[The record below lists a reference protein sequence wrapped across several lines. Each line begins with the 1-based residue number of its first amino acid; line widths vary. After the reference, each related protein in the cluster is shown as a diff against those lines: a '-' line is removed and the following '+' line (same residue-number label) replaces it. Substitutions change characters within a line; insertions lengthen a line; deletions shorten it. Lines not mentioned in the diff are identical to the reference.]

1 MRKQLKKITLP
12 PPHTHRTH
20 MVLRTREI
28 QVASRGGGTHASLEP
43 EWSWA
48 GWEEGYGRSPNRTA
62 QSPWDFGERHLGKA
76 EGLMDQQQGLST
88 VAPLCLVNRL
98 NTMKPCKEDSRCQET
113 WTQLILLSS
122 YLV

>member
-12 PPHTHRTH
+12 PPHTHRIH

-48 GWEEGYGRSPNRTA
+48 GWEEGYGRRPDRTA
-62 QSPWDFGERHLGKA
+62 QFWALGSATLGKQRA
-76 EGLMDQQQGLST
+76 SWT
-88 VAPLCLVNRL
+88 SNR
-98 NTMKPCKEDSRCQET
+98 
-113 WTQLILLSS
+113 
-122 YLV
+122 V